1 MKRNDPLKKSEGKL
15 ILEVR
20 EKRLKD
26 LHNAI
31 NVRLIDIHD
40 LYSELQEM
48 DRGDAC

>member
-15 ILEVR
+15 ILEVK
-20 EKRLKD
+20 KRLKD

-31 NVRLIDIHD
+31 DVRLIDIHD